1 MRRELCSMGYFYPR
15 RNNASPPLREG
26 SSIAWGLSIQDEIMP
41 PPPLRDWSYIAYC
54 LSIQHGLDV
63 LSLEVAKLDCYLSYG
78 GDIV

>member
-1 MRRELCSMGYFYPR
+1 MRKELCSMGSFYPR
-15 RNNASPPLREG
+15 PNNA
-26 SSIAWGLSIQDEIMP
+26 

-63 LSLEVAKLDCYLSYG
+63 LSLEVAKLDCYLSYR